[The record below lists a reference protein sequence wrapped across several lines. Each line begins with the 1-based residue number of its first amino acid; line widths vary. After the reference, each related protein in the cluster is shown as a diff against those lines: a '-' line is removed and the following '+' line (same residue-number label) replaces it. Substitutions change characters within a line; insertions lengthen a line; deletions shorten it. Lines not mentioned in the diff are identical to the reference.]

1 LITLKTLDPL
11 RISCSNSY
19 NKFPP
24 IIAIV
29 LLTAVVSSII
39 IITTAGCFVI
49 TAPSASAQLQQK
61 QQQVALN
68 AILAAPRDR
77 WDILLKDVLQELKSR
92 HPDINIQINYTV
104 LPYNVTRTQILN
116 ALANKTAIDLISIDQ
131 IWLGDF
137 AERGFLTDLTDYVK
151 RWGRTSDWYQ
161 ANFDGGVYKGKVYG
175 VWAWTD
181 IRAMWYWKDLLNQ
194 AGVNPDSLTTWK
206 GYIASIKKIN
216 DIFRGQGIQGGLVVC
231 GGAEW
236 YPYLWMLGGDILVQK
251 DGHPTK
257 GTYWFPAY
265 NSTAGIKAAEFLK
278 DEVAAGIKPIL
289 SNVSGWDRDF
299 INKRTAILMGGS
311 WLPEFFSPDQRK
323 DLGKIVGFLPL
334 YPVPNQGNQTTTLL
348 GGWELGIPSTSKN
361 KELAWELLTIMVE
374 PKILTSMLLQ
384 TGYLPTQKTIG
395 QGPQSTQLNQ
405 TIPYY
410 DKMISMIPLGQSRP
424 TAPEFPQ
431 IDDHIS
437 KALDQVCSG
446 LEEPKQALDDAARK
460 SAKLL
465 GW

>member
-1 LITLKTLDPL
+1 LVRSIFT
-11 RISCSNSY
+11 
-19 NKFPP
+19 FQ
-24 IIAIV
+24 IV
-29 LLTAVVSSII
+29 GVILATVLMMSTVQVIFAV
-39 IITTAGCFVI
+39 
-49 TAPSASAQLQQK
+49 QLVLAQQK
-61 QQQVALN
+61 KYVTITIMLDNLGNPRKWDSLFKAALEE
-68 AILAAPRDR
+68 
-77 WDILLKDVLQELKSR
+77 LQAR
-92 HPDINIQINYTV
+92 HPDMDIQIDYITT
-104 LPYNVTRTQILN
+104 PYPQTRASLLK
-116 ALANKTAIDLISIDQ
+116 ALSNQTAIDLISVDQ
-131 IWLGDF
+131 VWLGDF

-151 RWGRTSDWYQ
+151 RWGRASDWYQ

-175 VWAWTD
+175 IWAWTD

-194 AGVNPDSLTTWK
+194 AGVNPDSLTTWN

-216 DIFRGQGIQGGLVVC
+216 DIFRGQGIQGGIALC

-265 NSTAGIKAAEFLK
+265 NSTAGIKAAEFVK

-289 SNVSGWDRDF
+289 SNVSDF
-299 INKRTAILMGGS
+299 EKDFVNKNIAVLTGGS
-311 WLPEFFSPDQRK
+311 WLPGSFPPDQSK
-323 DLGKIVGFLPL
+323 DLGKRVGFLPL
-334 YPVPNQGNQTTTLL
+334 YPVPKQGNQTTTLL
-348 GGWELGIPSTSKN
+348 GGWELGIPSTSISKD
-361 KELAWELLTIMVE
+361 LAWELITIMVE
-374 PKILTSMLLQ
+374 PKILASMLLQ

-395 QGPQSTQLNQ
+395 QGPQSIQLNQ

-424 TAPEFPQ
+424 TAPEFPE

-437 KALDQVCSG
+437 KALDQICSG
-446 LEEPKQALDDAARK
+446 LKEPKRALDDAAKK
-460 SAKLL
+460 SAKIL

>member
-1 LITLKTLDPL
+1 MMSTVQVIFAFQL
-11 RISCSNSY
+11 
-19 NKFPP
+19 
-24 IIAIV
+24 V
-29 LLTAVVSSII
+29 LA
-39 IITTAGCFVI
+39 
-49 TAPSASAQLQQK
+49 QQK
-61 QQQVALN
+61 KHVTITIMLDN
-68 AILAAPRDR
+68 LGDPRKWDSLFKAA
-77 WDILLKDVLQELKSR
+77 LQELQAR
-92 HPDINIQINYTV
+92 HPDMDIQIDYITT
-104 LPYNVTRTQILN
+104 PYSQTRTSLLK
-116 ALANKTAIDLISIDQ
+116 ALSNQKAIDLISVDQ
-131 IWLGDF
+131 VWLGDF
-137 AERGFLTDLTDYVK
+137 AERGYLTDLTDYVK
-151 RWGRTSDWYQ
+151 KWGRTSDFYQ

-175 VWAWTD
+175 IWAWTD
-181 IRAMWYWKDLLNQ
+181 IRAIWYWKDLLNQ
-194 AGVNPDSLTTWK
+194 AGVDPNMLKTWD
-206 GYIASIKKIN
+206 GYITSLKKIN
-216 DIFRGQGIQGGLVVC
+216 DVFKGQGIQGGIALC
-231 GGAEW
+231 GASEW

-311 WLPEFFSPDQRK
+311 WLPEFFPPDQRK

-334 YPVPNQGNQTTTLL
+334 YPVPNHGNQTTTLL
-348 GGWELGIPSTSKN
+348 GGWELGIPSTSKS

-410 DKMISMIPLGQSRP
+410 DRMISMIPLGQSRP
-424 TAPEFPQ
+424 TAPEFPE

-446 LEEPKQALDDAARK
+446 LKEPKQALDDAAKK